1 MLSFV
6 DDADS
11 LRRKRQKLNN
21 TPSSILF
28 KHVAE
33 TEKRARNQPV
43 SFNIVKA
50 EPVDRVSP
58 FGGSGITPAGFN
70 LQPVRS
76 SHSNMQTLRPQV
88 SPGRT
93 PSPMEYSTYNPSVMQ
108 QQYQPNIQPIMQQ
121 PNLPAA
127 ADVQAFSYMPD
138 QPQLQLQQTE
148 PNLMLNRITS
158 ENRGPDLQP
167 INNIGIT
174 GGACLLDMDNQQFN
188 FDWNSADLADFGA
201 NLSANLST
209 GLSISDSIQPETNN
223 AEEDNSMTERTTWIH
238 QELTAL
244 NKILKS
250 NAENDG

>member
-1 MLSFV
+1 MLQMQALEINLLV
-6 DDADS
+6 
-11 LRRKRQKLNN
+11 LTLLKLNQ
-21 TPSSILF
+21 SIEYR
-28 KHVAE
+28 HSEV
-33 TEKRARNQPV
+33 
-43 SFNIVKA
+43 
-50 EPVDRVSP
+50 
-58 FGGSGITPAGFN
+58 
-70 LQPVRS
+70 QPVRS